1 MTEQVSVK
9 VSNGEFGTAMLTA
22 LRRLEDISGIK
33 LSKVERLL
41 LAEVGTVEQL
51 LSILVDTPVSVKV
64 LEQKEDSKHNII
76 ERRVN
81 ILTTDYILMDAESR
95 IRMDVLPEAVVQDIR
110 ARRLGIGSII
120 VKHRL
125 ETFRRI
131 VEIGCCYSS
140 EQGYG
145 RKYRDAST
153 IYRLYEIVYAGV
165 DAFTIREEFSS
176 DVIRRF
182 ASLT

>member
-1 MTEQVSVK
+1 MK
-9 VSNGEFGTAMLTA
+9 VSNGEFGTAMLKA
-22 LRRLEDISGIK
+22 LRRLEEISGIR

-51 LSILVDTPVSVKV
+51 LSILVDEPVSIKV
-64 LEQKEDSKHNII
+64 LGQKEDSRHNII

-81 ILTTDYILMDAESR
+81 ILTANSILMDAESR
-95 IRMDVLPEAVVQDIR
+95 IRVDVLPEAVIQDIR

-131 VEIGCCYSS
+131 VEIGCCYSKVRDGS
-140 EQGYG
+140 
-145 RKYRDAST
+145 KDRDAST
-153 IYRLYEIVYAGV
+153 VYRLYEIVYAGV
-165 DAFTIREEFSS
+165 DAFAIKEEFIS

-182 ASLT
+182 ASLA